1 VNVSHVL
8 GFGLR
13 VSNLFLN
20 KCKVPMFQW
29 VEGERP
35 MNCLGLLKLYE
46 IVFAHPSANGA
57 YSRFFFEGLV
67 SREERALH

>member
-1 VNVSHVL
+1 
-8 GFGLR
+8 
-13 VSNLFLN
+13 
-20 KCKVPMFQW
+20 MFQW